1 MFQYSVSPQVREVNP
16 PVHFVLNEFT
26 ERSLQAFSKSLL
38 KASENSQPIF
48 PINIQSDGGSAAI
61 LFGFMS
67 LMKQYREHGI
77 QFVSVVAGTAAS
89 AGCCIFLYSDY
100 RYMGEFASL
109 LFHSVQLGLEGP
121 LPHVASQIG
130 WHAEENRRMN
140 EILSKHLKKSKTWLD
155 NQLKKCTGDDWMISA
170 SEALALG
177 MATEIRIPQF
187 NLQIS
192 SQFSIS

>member
-1 MFQYSVSPQVREVNP
+1 MFQYSVSPQVREVNHP
-16 PVHFVLNEFT
+16 SYFVLNEFS
-26 ERSLQAFSKSLL
+26 ERSLQAFSKALL

-67 LMKQYREHGI
+67 LMKEYRDQGM
-77 QFVSVVAGTAAS
+77 QFASVVAGTAAS
-89 AGCCIFLYSDY
+89 AGCCIFLYSDF

-109 LFHSVQLGLEGP
+109 LFHSVQLGLDGP
-121 LPHVASQIG
+121 LPHVVSQIG
-130 WHAEENRRMN
+130 WHAEENKRMN
-140 EILSKHLKKSKTWLD
+140 EILSKNLKKSKTWLD
-155 NQLKKCTGDDWMISA
+155 NQLKKCVGDDWMISA
-170 SEALALG
+170 NDALTLG
-177 MATEIRIPQF
+177 MATNIKIPQF